1 MKFLFKLVVSAS
13 LAVILGAG
21 SALLALYFVTASGTA
36 SATSENPYSR
46 AAYVLRDFLPQ
57 GGETGTSP

>member
-13 LAVILGAG
+13 LAFILGAA
-21 SALLALYFVTASGTA
+21 SAWLALYLVAASGGA

-46 AAYVLRDFLPQ
+46 AAHVLRDFLPQ
-57 GGETGTSP
+57 AGETRANP